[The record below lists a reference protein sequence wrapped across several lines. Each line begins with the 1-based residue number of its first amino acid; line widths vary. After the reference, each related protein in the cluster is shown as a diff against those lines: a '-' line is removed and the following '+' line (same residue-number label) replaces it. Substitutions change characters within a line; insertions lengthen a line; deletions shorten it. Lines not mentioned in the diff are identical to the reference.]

1 MRGQAQIG
9 QLTGKADAR
18 KSVEEAVVA
27 DVEAAAVGTDVA
39 ATVGTDVAMTADSSE
54 KEAAIAAVEEVKL

>member
-18 KSVEEAVVA
+18 KAVEEAVVA
-27 DVEAAAVGTDVA
+27 DVEA

-54 KEAAIAAVEEVKL
+54 KEAAIAAVEEVKV